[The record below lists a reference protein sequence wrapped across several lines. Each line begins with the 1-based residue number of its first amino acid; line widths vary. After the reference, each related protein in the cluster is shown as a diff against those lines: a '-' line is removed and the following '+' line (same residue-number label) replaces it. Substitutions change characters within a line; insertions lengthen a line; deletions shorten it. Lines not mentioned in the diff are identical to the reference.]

1 MQAIGRMRMLGK
13 GQTLEFLASEEAAS
27 FWLYACSQPSRGC
40 AKPTKVSKKV
50 REMVQRDQTE
60 GKGRQKGKGRLK
72 ALKAW

>member
-1 MQAIGRMRMLGK
+1 MLGK

-27 FWLYACSQPSRGC
+27 CSIWLYACGQPSSGC